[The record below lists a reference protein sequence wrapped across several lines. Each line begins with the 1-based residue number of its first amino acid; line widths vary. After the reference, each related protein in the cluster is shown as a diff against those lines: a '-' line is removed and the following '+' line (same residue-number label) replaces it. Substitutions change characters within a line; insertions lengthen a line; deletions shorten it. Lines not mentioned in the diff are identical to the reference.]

1 MSDNNKNNFENM
13 MELAEFGARRHN
25 ERRQVIFRIFISYMT
40 LLVVIAGLIMRHW
53 KDELIEK
60 GLFVILVSVFLGVML
75 CFYRRWLKIFY
86 IGSDHEVR
94 RRDFYVVKAEV
105 ISFHMSKGLSQ
116 CYSDCENVPINL
128 ANQKNYEISEKCLF
142 EKRRPDI
149 NPRIDPDVPPKCPP
163 PPAVKGNA
171 HYRFH
176 ICGPTGLTI
185 LIIIALASRPISK
198 LIS

>member
-1 MSDNNKNNFENM
+1 MPNNDFKNFENM
-13 MELAEFGARRHN
+13 MKLAEFGARRHN

-60 GLFVILVSVFLGVML
+60 GLFVFFISVFLGVML
-75 CFYRRWLKIFY
+75 YFYGRWLKIFY

-94 RRDFYVVKAEV
+94 RRDFYLVKAEV

-116 CYSDCENVPINL
+116 CYSDCKNVPINL
-128 ANQKNYEISEKCLF
+128 ANEKNYEISEKCLF

-149 NPRIDPDVPPKCPP
+149 NPSINICRKCPP
-163 PPAVKGNA
+163 PPTVKGNR
-171 HYRFH
+171 HFYFH
-176 ICGPTGLTI
+176 LFGPAGLTI

-198 LIS
+198 FFS